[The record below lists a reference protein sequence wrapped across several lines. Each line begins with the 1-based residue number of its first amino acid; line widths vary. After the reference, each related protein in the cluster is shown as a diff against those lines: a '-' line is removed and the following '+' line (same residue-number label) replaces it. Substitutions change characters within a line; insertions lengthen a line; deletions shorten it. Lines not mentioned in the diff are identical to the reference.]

1 MSYQEE
7 LEKLRKEMDVVDM
20 ELYTTIFKRSV
31 LVTEIGK
38 LKKQYGVTEMS
49 IERRKE
55 IIDKFSKMAKNDG
68 IHPIIVEGIFTD
80 LIDLSVLEQKLI
92 MYEKEYD

>member
-20 ELYTTIFKRSV
+20 ELYASIFKRSV

-49 IERRKE
+49 IERKKE

-68 IHPIIVEGIFTD
+68 IHPTMVEDIFAE
-80 LIDLSVLEQKLI
+80 LIHFSVLEQKLI